1 MKNLLSLK
9 FWFNLRP
16 GLLLPIYQ
24 KFLLALV
31 IILVI
36 LSLALNFLMK
46 RNKTGL
52 YAQFWRGS
60 YYFCFTNAFVFLLLL
75 FFNYELVPFLSA
87 RFWYLLVGVEMAVWA
102 FFILRTLYFIPK
114 KKEQYEKEK
123 EFKKYIP

>member
-1 MKNLLSLK
+1 M
-9 FWFNLRP
+9 
-16 GLLLPIYQ
+16 PIYQ
-24 KFLLALV
+24 KFFLALV
-31 IILVI
+31 IVLAI

-52 YAQFWRGS
+52 YAQFWRRA
-60 YYFCFTNAFVFLLLL
+60 YYFCFTNAFVFLLLS

-102 FFILRTLYFIPK
+102 FFILRTLYFVPK

>member
-1 MKNLLSLK
+1 MQNLLSLK

-46 RNKTGL
+46 RNKIGL
-52 YAQFWRGS
+52 YAQFWRGA
-60 YYFCFTNAFVFLLLL
+60 YYFCFTNAFIFLLLL

-87 RFWYLLVGVEMAVWA
+87 RFWYLLVSVEMAVWI
-102 FFILRTLYFIPK
+102 FFTLRTLYFIPK
-114 KKEQYEKEK
+114 KKERYDKEK

>member
-16 GLLLPIYQ
+16 ELLLPIYQ
-24 KFLLALV
+24 KFFLALV
-31 IILVI
+31 IVLAI

-52 YAQFWRGS
+52 YAQFWRRA
-60 YYFCFTNAFVFLLLL
+60 YYFCFTNAFVFLLLS

-87 RFWYLLVGVEMAVWA
+87 RFWYLLAGVEMAVWA
-102 FFILRTLYFIPK
+102 FFILRTLYFVPK

>member
-16 GLLLPIYQ
+16 VSLLPIYQ
-24 KFLLALV
+24 NFFLVLV
-31 IILVI
+31 IILAI

-46 RNKTGL
+46 RNKIGL
-52 YAQFWRGS
+52 YAQFWRS
-60 YYFCFTNAFVFLLLL
+60 AYYFCFTNTFILLLLL
-75 FFNYELVPFLSA
+75 FFNYESVPFLSA

-102 FFILRTLYFIPK
+102 FFILRALYFIPQ

>member
-16 GLLLPIYQ
+16 ELLLPIYQ
-24 KFLLALV
+24 KFFLALV
-31 IILVI
+31 IVLAI

-52 YAQFWRGS
+52 YAQFWRRA
-60 YYFCFTNAFVFLLLL
+60 YYFCFTNAFVFLLLS

-102 FFILRTLYFIPK
+102 FFILRTLYFVPK